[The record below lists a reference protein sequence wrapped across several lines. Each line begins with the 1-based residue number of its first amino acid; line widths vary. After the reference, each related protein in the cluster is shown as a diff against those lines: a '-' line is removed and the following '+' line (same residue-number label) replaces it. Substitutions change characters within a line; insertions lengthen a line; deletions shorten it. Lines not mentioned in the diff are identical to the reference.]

1 MTSSSPTPSAP
12 AAAPSERPAAVGP
25 DAGAAATPGSS
36 APERPSSA
44 APPRPSGDVGTA
56 SQASAAAS
64 GPAATPAATPVAEPA
79 APADDWRRRL
89 ARWWAEF
96 SLQTKLLAV
105 ATLVVSLLMTGIT
118 FFALNGIQ
126 QDARMSDTRYARDL
140 GLLLS
145 ANVTPLVAQGNDREL
160 AAVAERF
167 WRSSRS
173 LRYIVFADA
182 DGVIYLGIPMG
193 NGSTG
198 GPGEELLSRRLE
210 LPVELQRR
218 PDNPLVRQHL
228 TPDGQVTDVFVPILV
243 DDRYLGV
250 VALGINP
257 NETLLASAALSREV
271 TVAVFISIWV
281 LVILGSVFNAL
292 TITRPVK
299 ELLRGVR
306 AIAGGDFAARIALPV
321 GGELGELLQGFNTM
335 ASQLEAYKAANI
347 EELRAE
353 QGKQQSLIATM
364 ADGAVLLDEEGR
376 LVLANPTA
384 RRLFRWEGRKLEGS
398 DLEEELPD
406 RLAMELHGPLSSLV
420 ASDRDSADVRVS
432 LGEPARTLRIV
443 LQSVRDASGESLKG
457 IAMTI
462 QDLTREVELNAA
474 QSRFISNVS
483 HELRT
488 PLFNIKS
495 YVETLHDLGDQLSEE
510 ETREFLGIAN
520 AETDRLTRLVN
531 DVLDL
536 SRLES
541 DRVWQLEP
549 LEVVPAI
556 EQTLRTY
563 RLNAEDRGVALVL
576 EADPALPRVL
586 GNWDLLLQVFDNLV
600 GNALKFTKS
609 GGALMLRVYPWPD
622 SCRLEPGTAPGD
634 SPTCALTSPLPR
646 LRIEIADTGCG
657 ISAADQERIFERFFR
672 VENAV
677 HTEAG
682 TGLGLSIVRGILE
695 KHGTRVKMAS
705 EPGVGTTFWF
715 DLPLEQ
721 SDADEL
727 KLQAE
732 RRSYDRDGMKA

>member
-1 MTSSSPTPSAP
+1 MADPGGP
-12 AAAPSERPAAVGP
+12 AAAGAERSGEN
-25 DAGAAATPGSS
+25 S
-36 APERPSSA
+36 AQSLSWP
-44 APPRPSGDVGTA
+44 
-56 SQASAAAS
+56 ASAAAAT
-64 GPAATPAATPVAEPA
+64 AAAKSTPAWLEA
-79 APADDWRRRL
+79 L

-118 FFALNGIQ
+118 FFSLNSIQ
-126 QDARMSDTRYARDL
+126 QDARISDTRYARDL

-145 ANVTPLVAQGNDREL
+145 ANVTPLVAQGDDREL

-167 WRSSRS
+167 WQSSRS

-193 NGSTG
+193 NG
-198 GPGEELLSRRLE
+198 GEGTPPAGEQLLSRRLE
-210 LPVELQRR
+210 LPADLQRR
-218 PDNPLVRQHL
+218 PDNPLIRQHL
-228 TPDGQVTDVFVPILV
+228 TPDGQVTDVFVPMV
-243 DDRYLGV
+243 SGDRYLGV

-257 NETLLASAALSREV
+257 NETLLVSSALTREV
-271 TVAVFISIWV
+271 TVAVFVSIWV
-281 LVILGSVFNAL
+281 LVILGSVINAL
-292 TITRPVK
+292 TIIRPVK

-306 AIAGGDFAARIALPV
+306 SIAGGNFNTRIALPV
-321 GGELGELLQGFNTM
+321 GGELGELLEGFNTM
-335 ASQLEAYKAANI
+335 ASQLEVYKAANI

-353 QGKQQSLIATM
+353 QVKQQSLIATM
-364 ADGAVLLDEEGR
+364 ADGAVLLDAEGR
-376 LVLANPTA
+376 IVLVNPTA
-384 RRLFRWEGRKLEGS
+384 RRLFRWEARNLEGN
-398 DLEEELPD
+398 EVIGELPD
-406 RLAMELHGPLSSLV
+406 RLAMELAGALQNLISSERE
-420 ASDRDSADVRVS
+420 SSDVRCS
-432 LGEPARTLRIV
+432 FGEPPRTLRIV
-443 LQSVRDASGESLKG
+443 LQSVRDASGEVLKG

-495 YVETLHDLGDQLSEE
+495 YVETLHDYNDQLSDEQKQ
-510 ETREFLGIAN
+510 EFLGIAN

-541 DRVWQLEP
+541 DRVWELEP
-549 LEVVPAI
+549 FEVGPAI

-563 RLNAEDRGVALVL
+563 RLNAGEKGVDLCFD
-576 EADPALPRVL
+576 ADPQLPRVL

-600 GNALKFTKS
+600 GNALKFTPP
-609 GGALMLRVYPWPD
+609 GGALRLRAYPWPD
-622 SCRLEPGTAPGD
+622 QCVLDPDSRPGD
-634 SPTCALTSPLPR
+634 NPNCALTSPLPR
-646 LRIEIADTGCG
+646 LRIEIADSGCG
-657 ISAADQERIFERFFR
+657 IAAADQERIFERFFR

-695 KHGTRVKMAS
+695 KHGTQVRMAS
-705 EPGVGTTFWF
+705 ESGVGTTFWF
-715 DLPLEQ
+715 DLPLEH
-721 SDADEL
+721 SDSDEL
-727 KLQAE
+727 ALQAE
-732 RRSYDRDGMKA
+732 RRGYDRAREGELQSLRG

>member
-1 MTSSSPTPSAP
+1 
-12 AAAPSERPAAVGP
+12 V
-25 DAGAAATPGSS
+25 AAT
-36 APERPSSA
+36 A
-44 APPRPSGDVGTA
+44 ARG
-56 SQASAAAS
+56 
-64 GPAATPAATPVAEPA
+64 EPA
-79 APADDWRRRL
+79 AWRRAL
-89 ARWWAEF
+89 GRWWAEF
-96 SLQTKLLAV
+96 TLQTKLLAV

-118 FFALNGIQ
+118 FFALNSIQ

-167 WRSSRS
+167 WQSSRS

-182 DGVIYLGIPMG
+182 GGVIYLGIPMG
-193 NGSTG
+193 NG
-198 GPGEELLSRRLE
+198 GEGTPAGEQLLSRRLE
-210 LPVELQRR
+210 LPADLQRR
-218 PDNPLVRQHL
+218 PDNPLIRQHL
-228 TPDGQVTDVFVPILV
+228 TPDGQVTDVFVPMV
-243 DDRYLGV
+243 SGERYLGV

-257 NETLLASAALSREV
+257 NETLLVSSALTREV
-271 TVAVFISIWV
+271 TVAVFVSIWV
-281 LVILGSVFNAL
+281 LVILGSVINAL
-292 TITRPVK
+292 TIIRPVK

-306 AIAGGDFAARIALPV
+306 SIAGGNFETRIALPV

-335 ASQLEAYKAANI
+335 ASQLEVYKAANI

-364 ADGAVLLDEEGR
+364 ADGAVLLDAEGR
-376 LVLANPTA
+376 IVLANPTA
-384 RRLFRWEGRKLEGS
+384 RRLFRWEARNLESS
-398 DLEEELPD
+398 DLLDELPD
-406 RLAMELHGPLSSLV
+406 RLAMELGSALQKLISGQKESS
-420 ASDRDSADVRVS
+420 DVRCS
-432 LGEPARTLRIV
+432 LGEPARTLRIM
-443 LQSVRDASGESLKG
+443 LQSVRDASGEVLKG

-495 YVETLHDLGDQLSEE
+495 YVETLHDYNDQLSDEQKQ
-510 ETREFLGIAN
+510 EFLGIAN

-541 DRVWQLEP
+541 DRIWELEP
-549 LEVVPAI
+549 LEVPAAI

-563 RLNAEDRGVALVL
+563 RLNARDKGVTLGFEAED
-576 EADPALPRVL
+576 PLPRAL
-586 GNWDLLLQVFDNLV
+586 GNWDLLLQVLDNLV
-600 GNALKFTKS
+600 GNGLKFTPP
-609 GGALMLRVYPWPD
+609 GGQLRLRAYPWPD
-622 SCRLEPGTAPGD
+622 LCLLDPTTGPGEN
-634 SPTCALTSPLPR
+634 PTCSLSSPLPR
-646 LRIEIADTGCG
+646 LRIEIADSGCG
-657 ISAADQERIFERFFR
+657 ISEADQERIFERFYR

-695 KHGTRVKMAS
+695 KHGTQVRMAS
-705 EPGVGTTFWF
+705 EPGVGTIFWF
-715 DLPLEQ
+715 DLPLEH
-721 SDADEL
+721 SDSDEL
-727 KLQAE
+727 ALQAE
-732 RRSYDRDGMKA
+732 RRDYDRIGRAMGRDSQRQGAAVG

>member
-1 MTSSSPTPSAP
+1 MADPGGP
-12 AAAPSERPAAVGP
+12 AAA
-25 DAGAAATPGSS
+25 GAELSGENS
-36 APERPSSA
+36 AQSLSWP
-44 APPRPSGDVGTA
+44 
-56 SQASAAAS
+56 ASAAAAT
-64 GPAATPAATPVAEPA
+64 AAAKSTPAWLEA
-79 APADDWRRRL
+79 L

-118 FFALNGIQ
+118 FFSLNSIQ
-126 QDARMSDTRYARDL
+126 QDARISDTRYARDL

-145 ANVTPLVAQGNDREL
+145 ANVTPLVAQGDDREL

-167 WRSSRS
+167 WQSSRS

-193 NGSTG
+193 NGGDGT
-198 GPGEELLSRRLE
+198 PPAGEQLLSRRLE
-210 LPVELQRR
+210 LPADLQRR
-218 PDNPLVRQHL
+218 PDNPLIRQHL
-228 TPDGQVTDVFVPILV
+228 TPDGQVTDVFVPMV
-243 DDRYLGV
+243 SGDRYLGV

-257 NETLLASAALSREV
+257 NETLLVSSALTREV
-271 TVAVFISIWV
+271 TVAVFVSIWV
-281 LVILGSVFNAL
+281 LVILGSVINAL
-292 TITRPVK
+292 TIIRPVK

-306 AIAGGDFAARIALPV
+306 SIAGGNFNTRIALPV
-321 GGELGELLQGFNTM
+321 GGELGELLEGFNTM
-335 ASQLEAYKAANI
+335 ASQLEVYKAANI

-353 QGKQQSLIATM
+353 QVKQQSLIATM
-364 ADGAVLLDEEGR
+364 ADGAVLLDADGR
-376 LVLANPTA
+376 IVLVNPTA
-384 RRLFRWEGRKLEGS
+384 RRLFRWEARNLEGN
-398 DLEEELPD
+398 EVIGELPD
-406 RLAMELHGPLSSLV
+406 RLAMELAGALQNLISSERE
-420 ASDRDSADVRVS
+420 STDVRCS
-432 LGEPARTLRIV
+432 FGEPPRTLRIV
-443 LQSVRDASGESLKG
+443 LQSVRDASGEVLKG

-495 YVETLHDLGDQLSEE
+495 YVETLHDYNDQLSDEQKQ
-510 ETREFLGIAN
+510 EFLGIAN

-541 DRVWQLEP
+541 DRVWELEP
-549 LEVVPAI
+549 FEVGPAI

-563 RLNAEDRGVALVL
+563 RLNAGEKGVDLGFD
-576 EADPALPRVL
+576 ADPQLPRVL

-600 GNALKFTKS
+600 GNALKFTPP
-609 GGALMLRVYPWPD
+609 GGALRLRAYPWPD
-622 SCRLEPGTAPGD
+622 QCVLDPDSRPGD
-634 SPTCALTSPLPR
+634 NPNCALTSPLPR
-646 LRIEIADTGCG
+646 LRIEIADSGCG
-657 ISAADQERIFERFFR
+657 IAAADQERIFERFYR

-695 KHGTRVKMAS
+695 KHGTQVRMAS
-705 EPGVGTTFWF
+705 ESGVGTTFWF
-715 DLPLEQ
+715 DLPLEH
-721 SDADEL
+721 SDSDEL
-727 KLQAE
+727 ALQAE
-732 RRSYDRDGMKA
+732 RRGYDRAREGELQALRG

>member
-1 MTSSSPTPSAP
+1 MADPGGP
-12 AAAPSERPAAVGP
+12 AAAGAER
-25 DAGAAATPGSS
+25 
-36 APERPSSA
+36 
-44 APPRPSGDVGTA
+44 SGDNSA
-56 SQASAAAS
+56 QSLSWPASAAAAAANS
-64 GPAATPAATPVAEPA
+64 HPAWLEA
-79 APADDWRRRL
+79 L

-118 FFALNGIQ
+118 FYSLNSIQ
-126 QDARMSDTRYARDL
+126 QDARISDTRYARDL

-145 ANVTPLVAQGNDREL
+145 ANVTPLVAQGDDREL

-167 WRSSRS
+167 WQSSRS

-193 NGSTG
+193 NG
-198 GPGEELLSRRLE
+198 GEGTPPAGEQLLSRRLE
-210 LPVELQRR
+210 LPADLQRR
-218 PDNPLVRQHL
+218 PDNPLIRQHL
-228 TPDGQVTDVFVPILV
+228 TPDGQVTDVFVPMV
-243 DDRYLGV
+243 SGDRYLGV

-257 NETLLASAALSREV
+257 NETLLVSSALTREV
-271 TVAVFISIWV
+271 TVAVFVSIWV
-281 LVILGSVFNAL
+281 LVILGSVINAL
-292 TITRPVK
+292 TIIRPVK

-306 AIAGGDFAARIALPV
+306 SIAGGNFETRIGLPV
-321 GGELGELLQGFNTM
+321 GGELGELLEGFNTM
-335 ASQLEAYKAANI
+335 ASQLEVYKAANI

-353 QGKQQSLIATM
+353 QVKQQSLIATM
-364 ADGAVLLDEEGR
+364 ADGAVLLDAEGR
-376 LVLANPTA
+376 IVLVNPTA
-384 RRLFRWEGRKLEGS
+384 RRLFRWEARNLEGN
-398 DLEEELPD
+398 EVIGELPD
-406 RLAMELHGPLSSLV
+406 RLAMELAGALQNLISSERE
-420 ASDRDSADVRVS
+420 STDVRGS
-432 LGEPARTLRIV
+432 FGEPPRTLRIV
-443 LQSVRDASGESLKG
+443 LQSVRDASGEVLKG

-495 YVETLHDLGDQLSEE
+495 YVETLHDYNDQLSDEQKQ
-510 ETREFLGIAN
+510 EFLGIAN

-541 DRVWQLEP
+541 DRVWELEP
-549 LEVVPAI
+549 LEVATAI

-563 RLNAEDRGVALVL
+563 RLNAGDKGVDLGF
-576 EADPALPRVL
+576 EADPQLPRVL

-600 GNALKFTKS
+600 GNALKFTPP
-609 GGALMLRVYPWPD
+609 GGALRLRAYPWPD
-622 SCRLEPGTAPGD
+622 QCVLDPDSGPGD
-634 SPTCALTSPLPR
+634 NPNCALTSPLPR
-646 LRIEIADTGCG
+646 LRIEIADSGCG
-657 ISAADQERIFERFFR
+657 IAAADQERIFERFYR

-695 KHGTRVKMAS
+695 KHGTHVRMAS
-705 EPGVGTTFWF
+705 ESGVGTTFWF
-715 DLPLEQ
+715 DLPLEH
-721 SDADEL
+721 SDTDEL
-727 KLQAE
+727 ALQAE
-732 RRSYDRDGMKA
+732 RRGYDRAREGEVQTLRG